1 MAIGPT
7 VWKLVADPRKF
18 TEGLT
23 VTRRELAA
31 ARKVTEQMT
40 TPQEKFGEQLS
51 QLRSLL
57 NKNTISVETYRRAEA
72 ALYAEQPKNVA
83 AREATIK
90 AEQKAASIREKTM
103 TTERKL
109 AREAKEAREA
119 LKAGTLTQAEY
130 NRYRKELVAQMPS
143 VIAAE
148 AARNKQLLAARQIIH
163 GVTTATERYRKNVLE
178 ARSALK
184 RGDITRQ
191 QYLRH
196 LQQLKRELPAVR
208 REEERRRK
216 LQQEAAAITSRMV
229 SAEARHIAELRK
241 LNEMLRRGYLS
252 QGNYNRRVRELNA
265 MLPRTESMLR
275 RTGRAM
281 LGMRMPPLS
290 FAGYSVGIFGAVMAT
305 RSLIT
310 TNEAFEQSM
319 ASSLAITKDVSPQI
333 RKEME
338 LTARQVAYQTKFS
351 TAEAG
356 QAYYYLFSAGM
367 DAAGALKAMPQVAKF
382 AQAGMFDLAQATD
395 LATDAQ
401 SALGLRSDDATKNLA
416 GLARVTDVL
425 VRGAQLANASVEE
438 FSLALTNKAGPAARL
453 VGKDIEEMVS
463 VLAVY
468 ADQGLKAQVAGTA
481 IAIVLRDLQ
490 TQAIKNADAWAKNK
504 VAVFDAGG
512 EMRKLADI
520 ITDLEKRMVGLSDQ
534 AKKELL
540 LELGFSDK
548 SMAFTTQ
555 LIGTSDQIRKYEE
568 ELRSAGN
575 ATQEVADK
583 QIPALTAALERLKAS
598 WSLFSD
604 GASELAAPFI
614 DSMAGTKEEVGML
627 NTAFAK
633 TLDLLEV
640 FGMGWDLASLGV
652 KALMNPLASVNMMIL
667 VGKAYVHDWLYSLG
681 LVSGQ
686 TRLAVLGEIEEFKRE
701 NKAFLDETDTIIDGL
716 SEKFMAPQSAGEKY
730 LESLRRMREPL
741 DSAQG
746 VNGPDEADQAA
757 QKELSRLAAEREAAE
772 TAAEAVAKA
781 RDDQA
786 NAARDRVEQ
795 TKKLIDTMKEEVATY
810 GMSAEQKRI
819 HRMMALGASTEEI
832 AQVKKL
838 QAELAKLRKE
848 EAERARIQQA
858 LESTKTPEEKRAEKI
873 QEIRGWLQ
881 RGMVTMVD
889 AMKLMKQVREE
900 FEKPLTLG
908 TVDGIDAVKFGSAEM
923 VRSVAARRQQLL
935 LERQQAAREAKVNQP
950 MRQPPRREVTIH
962 TEVVPALQNDGTEG
976 KESNRLLTSINDGI
990 RVLVDKIPA
999 LSGSDI

>member
-31 ARKVTEQMT
+31 ARKVTEEMT
-40 TPQEKFGEQLS
+40 KPQEKFGGQLS
-51 QLRSLL
+51 ELRSLL
-57 NKNTISVETYRRAEA
+57 NKNAISVETYRRAEER
-72 ALYAEQPKNVA
+72 LYAEQPKNIA

-90 AEQKAASIREKTM
+90 AEQKATSIREKMM

-148 AARNKQLLAARQIIH
+148 AARNKQLLAARQIIR
-163 GVTTATERYRKNVLE
+163 GVTTETERYRQSVLE
-178 ARSALK
+178 AKAALD
-184 RGDITRQ
+184 RGDLSQQ
-191 QYLRH
+191 QYDRH
-196 LQQLKRELPAVR
+196 LKQLKRELPAVR
-208 REEERRRK
+208 REEERRKK
-216 LQQEAAAITSRMV
+216 LQQEAAAITTRLMSVESRHVVEM
-229 SAEARHIAELRK
+229 RK

-252 QGNYNRRVRELNA
+252 QANYNHRVRELNA

-275 RTGRAM
+275 RTSRAM
-281 LGMRMPPLS
+281 MGMRMPPLS

-319 ASSLAITKDVSPQI
+319 ASSLAITNGVSPQI

-367 DAAGALKAMPQVAKF
+367 DAASALKAMPQVAKF
-382 AQAGMFDLAQATD
+382 AQAGMFDLSQATD

-416 GLARVTDVL
+416 GLTRVTDVL
-425 VRGAQLANASVEE
+425 VRGAQLANASVEQ

-468 ADQGLKAQVAGTA
+468 ADQGVKAEVAGTA

-490 TQAIKNADAWAKNK
+490 TQSIKNADAWAKNK

-555 LIGTSDQIRKYEE
+555 LIGTSKQIRKYEE

-598 WSLFSD
+598 WSLFGGSAVD
-604 GASELAAPFI
+604 
-614 DSMAGTKEEVGML
+614 AGQPMTDALIGMNSEVGLL
-627 NTAFAK
+627 NQAFAVG
-633 TLDLLEV
+633 LDIIE
-640 FGMGWDLASLGV
+640 FMGLAVESLQLGWFAV
-652 KALMNPLASVNMMIL
+652 MNPVSSLDKMML
-667 VGKAYVHDWLYSLG
+667 QGRLHMHQWLEGLG
-681 LVSGQ
+681 LVSSEATARVEKDLEKWKQ
-686 TRLAVLGEIEEFKRE
+686 VNAEFHEEFKRRGE
-701 NKAFLDETDTIIDGL
+701 EVRQAWLDRSAGDKYLDEL
-716 SEKFMAPQSAGEKY
+716 K
-730 LESLRRMREPL
+730 RMRQPL
-741 DSAQG
+741 ANPQVDVGPKVDDREKNEISAR
-746 VNGPDEADQAA
+746 EATER
-757 QKELSRLAAEREAAE
+757 KIREAAE
-772 TAAEAVAKA
+772 V
-781 RDDQA
+781 
-786 NAARDRVEQ
+786 AARKAKEEQ
-795 TKKLIDTMKEEVATY
+795 EKTEQKRLEQITKLIDATKEEMATF

-819 HRMMALGASTEEI
+819 HRMIALGAGAEEI

-838 QAELAKLRKE
+838 QAELAKLGKE
-848 EAERARIQQA
+848 EDERKRIKQE
-858 LESTKTPEEKRAEKI
+858 LESTKTPEEKRVERM
-873 QEIRGWLQ
+873 QEIRDWLQ
-881 RGMVTMVD
+881 RGMVTMAD
-889 AMKLMKQVREE
+889 ALKLMEQVREE

-908 TVDGIDAVKFGSAEM
+908 AIDGVEATAYGSAEM
-923 VRSVAARRQQLL
+923 VRAFAARRRQLVL
-935 LERQQAAREAKVNQP
+935 DRQQEAREAKLNQP
-950 MRQPPRREVTIH
+950 MRQPPKREVTIH
-962 TEVVPALQNDGTEG
+962 TEVVPEFEKVAAEG

-990 RVLVDKIPA
+990 RDLVSKIPT